1 MIRPARPG
9 RNIIYT
15 VSERVGYIMVDINGM
30 YTIYYTAY
38 IVGILEIPS
47 IKYSGI
53 YSGRNTT
60 RQSTVRPRSQKQNL
74 HRPFSQ
80 VLQENRTNLQSSYPL
95 VT

>member
-1 MIRPARPG
+1 MTRC
-9 RNIIYT
+9 NVTYT
-15 VSERVGYIMVDINGM
+15 VFEHVEYIMVDINGM
-30 YTIYYTAY
+30 YTIYIYYTAY
-38 IVGILEIPS
+38 IVGILEIHS

-80 VLQENRTNLQSSYPL
+80 VLQESRTNLQSSYPL